1 MAHYLLEMSHPA
13 NKGDCL
19 NALDMIVSLG
29 MHILHHTWWGC
40 GAGVHTGWLDI
51 EVDSE
56 REARGVIPLPIRN
69 QARVVEVQKFTPNQV
84 KALHQ

>member
-1 MAHYLLEMSHPA
+1 MAHYLLEISHP
-13 NKGDCL
+13 DRECL

-40 GAGVHTGWLDI
+40 EVGVHTGWLDI
-51 EVDSE
+51 EADSE
-56 REARGVIPLPIRN
+56 QDALGVVPPPIRK
-69 QARVVEVQKFTPNQV
+69 QVRVVEVQRFTPNQV

>member
-1 MAHYLLEMSHPA
+1 MAHYLLEMTHTERE
-13 NKGDCL
+13 CL
-19 NALDMIVSLG
+19 DALNMVVSLG

-40 GAGVHTGWLDI
+40 EVGVHTGWLDI

-56 REARGVIPLPIRN
+56 QDALNVVPPPVRKDTRI
-69 QARVVEVQKFTPNQV
+69 VEVRKFTPNQV

>member
-1 MAHYLLEMSHPA
+1 MAHYIIEISHTERE
-13 NKGDCL
+13 CL
-19 NALDMIVSLG
+19 DALDMVVRLG

-56 REARGVIPLPIRN
+56 QDARGVIPPPIRKE
-69 QARVVEVQKFTPNQV
+69 ARVIEVQKFTPNQV

>member
-1 MAHYLLEMSHPA
+1 MAHYLLEMTHTEQE
-13 NKGDCL
+13 CL
-19 NALDMIVSLG
+19 NALNMVVSLG

-40 GAGVHTGWLDI
+40 EVGVHTGWLDI

-56 REARGVIPLPIRN
+56 QDALNVVPPRLRKDTRI
-69 QARVVEVQKFTPNQV
+69 VEVRRFTPIQV